1 MAVGL
6 STGFTI
12 NNEFVNTA
20 AMERVA
26 QVIDVFNTN
35 SNGTLVMGSEM
46 VRGNYKISTFF
57 DQISGIT
64 RRANNDTTNA
74 LTDIALTGDAEIS
87 VKLDRTYTKS
97 VTINALKKLFP
108 NMNMNE
114 IAMYLGMN
122 YGTEKTQDM
131 LNKLLIS
138 LAAALT
144 GSNNKYDATSESTAT
159 MTHSHLVSGMA
170 KLGDRGQEV
179 AAFVMHSKPYF
190 DLVKQSITDKITDV
204 AGATI
209 YSGTAA
215 TLGRPTIVT
224 DSAALVNTA
233 STNTYNT
240 LALVRGAGEV
250 FESEVESIYSE
261 IVSGKA
267 NLFVRMQNEFSY
279 NVGVK
284 GYKWD
289 TTNGGA
295 NPTDVALGTSSNWD
309 KAVTSDKNIAGA
321 IIITK

>member
-1 MAVGL
+1 
-6 STGFTI
+6 
-12 NNEFVNTA
+12 
-20 AMERVA
+20 MERVA
-26 QVIDVFNTN
+26 QVINAFNAN
-35 SNGTLVMGSEM
+35 SNGALVMGSEM
-46 VRGNYKISTFF
+46 VRGNYKIETFF
-57 DQISGIT
+57 DQKSGIT
-64 RRANNDTTNA
+64 RRANNDTSTGI
-74 LTDIALTGDAEIS
+74 TDVELTGDAEIS

-122 YGTEKTQDM
+122 YGAEKTQDM
-131 LNKLLIS
+131 LNKLLIG
-138 LAAALT
+138 LVAALD

-159 MTHSHLVSGMA
+159 MTHAHLVSGMA
-170 KLGDRGQEV
+170 ELGDRGQEV
-179 AAFVMHSKPYF
+179 VAFAMHSKPYF
-190 DLVKQSITDKITDV
+190 DLVKQSISDKITDV

-250 FESEVESIYSE
+250 FESEVETLMSD
-261 IVSGKA
+261 IVTGKT
-267 NLFVRMQNEFSY
+267 NLFVRTQNEFSY

-284 GYKWD
+284 GFKWD
-289 TTNGGA
+289 TTDGGA
-295 NPTDVALGTSSNWD
+295 NPTDADLGTSSNWD
-309 KAVTSDKNIAGA
+309 KAVTSDKNLAGS
-321 IIITK
+321 IIVTK